1 VSAMKQ
7 AANPGKK
14 RLTINES
21 QENYLERILLLQRRK
36 GYARSV
42 DIAQALGVTKPSVSH
57 AMRLL
62 REAGYITMDDDNLI
76 SLTDSGLE
84 IARRMAER
92 HEGIARVL
100 MRLGVDEEIAYDDAC
115 RMEHDISQQS
125 FEALLRLEKEGLPP
139 LGEEGA

>member
-1 VSAMKQ
+1 M
-7 AANPGKK
+7 N
-14 RLTINES
+14 INES

-42 DIAQALGVTKPSVSH
+42 DIAQALNVTKPSVSH

-62 REAGYITMDDDNLI
+62 REEGYITMDRDNII
-76 SLTDSGLE
+76 SLTDSGMM

-100 MRLGVDEEIAYDDAC
+100 MRMGVDEETAYEDAC
-115 RMEHDISQQS
+115 RIEHDISQQS
-125 FEALLRLEKEGLPP
+125 FEALLRLEREGCLPRD
-139 LGEEGA
+139 GGQE

>member
-1 VSAMKQ
+1 MM
-7 AANPGKK
+7 N
-14 RLTINES
+14 INES

-62 REAGYITMDDDNLI
+62 REEGYIVMDAENLI
-76 SLTDSGLE
+76 SLTPSGME
-84 IARRMAER
+84 IARSMAER

-100 MRLGVDEEIAYDDAC
+100 MRLGVDEETAYSDAC

-125 FEALLRLEKEGLPP
+125 FEALLKLDT
-139 LGEEGA
+139 LGYPAAESQ

>member
-1 VSAMKQ
+1 M
-7 AANPGKK
+7 N
-14 RLTINES
+14 INES

-57 AMRLL
+57 AMRML
-62 REAGYITMDDDNLI
+62 REEGYIVMDADNLI
-76 SLTDSGLE
+76 SLTPTGMG
-84 IARRMAER
+84 IARSMAER

-100 MRLGVDEEIAYDDAC
+100 IRLGVDEETAYTDAC

-125 FEALLRLEKEGLPP
+125 FEALLKLEKLCFPTAEGQ
-139 LGEEGA
+139 

>member
-1 VSAMKQ
+1 M
-7 AANPGKK
+7 N
-14 RLTINES
+14 INES

-62 REAGYITMDDDNLI
+62 REEGYIVMDAENLI
-76 SLTDSGLE
+76 SLTPSGME
-84 IARRMAER
+84 IARSMAER

-100 MRLGVDEEIAYDDAC
+100 MRLGVEEETAYSDAC

-125 FEALLRLEKEGLPP
+125 FEALLKLDTLGYPAAEGQ
-139 LGEEGA
+139 

>member
-1 VSAMKQ
+1 MKQ
-7 AANPGKK
+7 AADPGKK

>member
-7 AANPGKK
+7 AADPGKK

-125 FEALLRLEKEGLPP
+125 FEALLRLEKEGLTP